1 MEACRRT
8 VTKPFRMKLT
18 TRIVHNIKGFSN
30 ITVNYNVCIS
40 RVLAVVTETIIKNL
54 GLAGSSEQ
62 LGQYIPS
69 LGC

>member
-1 MEACRRT
+1 MGGEDECRINRLDPCKSNCNT
-8 VTKPFRMKLT
+8 V
-18 TRIVHNIKGFSN
+18 INIKQLTIIVY
-30 ITVNYNVCIS
+30 IT
-40 RVLAVVTETIIKNL
+40 RVLAVVMETIVKNL